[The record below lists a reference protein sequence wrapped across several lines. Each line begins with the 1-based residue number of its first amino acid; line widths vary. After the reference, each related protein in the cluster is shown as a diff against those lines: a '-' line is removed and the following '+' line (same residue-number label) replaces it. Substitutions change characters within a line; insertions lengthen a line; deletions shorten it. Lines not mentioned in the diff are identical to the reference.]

1 MKYDKP
7 LVAAA
12 IGAASTVAGEVV
24 TRGLVSF
31 GIGKYSVYQL
41 ISFIVTVNRPHE
53 FIGMI
58 NNLIFGGFY
67 GIVFYYS
74 LMLLGRDHLVLKAI
88 DASLF
93 FWIVSELI
101 FSSTIEGRYIDVR
114 PFADYYVHLSGA
126 TAYGATMWWLFKRY
140 LFICNKPEEEL
151 YPDGAF
157 LLIQ

>member
-12 IGAASTVAGEVV
+12 IGAASTIVGQVV

-41 ISFIVTVNRPHE
+41 ISFIVTINRPHE

-58 NNLIFGGFY
+58 NNFIIGGFY

-74 LMLLGRDHLVLKAI
+74 LMLLGRDHLILKAI
-88 DASLF
+88 GASLF
-93 FWIVSELI
+93 FWIFSELI
-101 FSSTIEGRYIDVR
+101 FTAVIEGRYIDIR
-114 PFADYYVHLSGA
+114 PFSDYYVHLVGA
-126 TAYGATMWWLFKRY
+126 TAYGATMGWLFKRY
-140 LFICNKPEEEL
+140 LFNRDKHEEEL
-151 YPDGAF
+151 
-157 LLIQ
+157 